1 MWFSKKKHKNYR
13 TKEGYEQHYN
23 PKSPDARENGYA
35 PVHRDVARKK
45 IKRDIKSYEVVHHKD
60 GNKLNNRKS
69 NLEVITKSEHFK
81 KHNKVWHLLTPT
93 GVVFDSF
100 TKN

>member
-1 MWFSKKKHKNYR
+1 MRFLGKKHRNYI

-35 PVHRDVARKK
+35 PVHRDIVRKK
-45 IKRDIKSYEVVHHKD
+45 IKRDIKSNEVVHHKD

-69 NLEVITKSEHFK
+69 NLTVITKSEHFK
-81 KHNKVWHLLTPT
+81 IHNKFWHLLTPT
-93 GVVFDSF
+93 VLVLDVFGQF
-100 TKN
+100 

>member
-1 MWFSKKKHKNYR
+1 MSLFKKKYPNYI

-45 IKRDIKSYEVVHHKD
+45 IGRDLRADEVVHHKD
-60 GNKLNNRKS
+60 GNKSNNKKR
-69 NLEVITKSEHFK
+69 NLEVLTRSEHYK
-81 KHNKVWHLLTPT
+81 IHNK
-93 GVVFDSF
+93 
-100 TKN
+100 